1 MPAIRGLGLLLSLFL
16 RPLLPLLGM
25 FATLALLS
33 ACASAPMQQPVH
45 TATII
50 ESQPSLRNSFTP
62 SGGGAVAGG
71 VAGGVLGNQ
80 IGKGNGRKLATVLG
94 AVAGATAGAVA
105 NGTTSTVPVSLIVI
119 RDDESGAVYRGTFDG
134 QWRVGARVRYTMN
147 DGHIVLH

>member
-1 MPAIRGLGLLLSLFL
+1 MQFNRFLLVFSIAILTGC
-16 RPLLPLLGM
+16 
-25 FATLALLS
+25 ATNPVA
-33 ACASAPMQQPVH
+33 QQPIR
-45 TATII
+45 TATIV

-62 SGGGAVAGG
+62 SGGGALAGG

-119 RDDESGAVYRGTFDG
+119 RDDESGAVFRGTFDG